1 MALIDAD
8 DPTTARAWS
17 VDEMRARVVRYGELV
32 PCLNAFIDTRTPGSE
47 AKENFTIIGP
57 GVSENPEQ
65 FVHIAEP
72 HGFNIGGARQP
83 PHCVNSQHS
92 HETAEVFVV
101 FSGDWTFNIGERGED
116 VRVAAGPGAVAS
128 IPTGMFRGFTNVG
141 TQPGFLWVVL
151 GGDDPGHVKWAPY
164 VFDMARDYGLVLM
177 EDGSLIDTTAGQTP
191 PPGLRPMARTTPQEV
206 AAMRVPSAAEIEAVV
221 VRPEAFA
228 GLPHGPLTGAGVEE
242 RCVIGPANPLEGTA
256 AGPLGWPHGFHL
268 RRVTMTPGAATAR
281 HVRAEPEVVFVQD
294 GGVTLRWDGGAL
306 DLGPGDT
313 LTTPAGLA
321 RTYASADGAVLFVVR
336 GGDRPAPPVM
346 V

>member
-8 DPTTARAWS
+8 DPTTAPAWS
-17 VDEMRARVVRYGELV
+17 LDAMRARVVRYSELV

-47 AKENFTIIGP
+47 TKENFTIIGP
-57 GVSENPEQ
+57 GVSENPDQ
-65 FVHIAEP
+65 HVHIAEA

-101 FSGDWTFNIGERGED
+101 FSGDWTFNVGERGQD
-116 VRVAAGPGAVAS
+116 VRVAAGPGTVAS

-141 TQPGFLWVVL
+141 TEPGFLWVVL

-177 EDGSLIDTTAGQTP
+177 EDGSLIDTTVGQTP
-191 PPGLRPMARTTPQEV
+191 PPGLSPMPRTTADEV
-206 AAMRVPSAAEIEAVV
+206 AAMRIPSPAEVEAVV
-221 VRPEAFA
+221 VRPAAFA
-228 GLPHGPLTGAGVEE
+228 GLPQGPMTGAGVDE
-242 RCVIGPANPLEGTA
+242 RCVIGPANPSEGVA
-256 AGPLGWPHGFHL
+256 AGPLDWPHGFHL
-268 RRVTMTPGAATAR
+268 RRITMAPGAATAR
-281 HVRAEPEVVFVQD
+281 HGRAEPEVVFVQE
-294 GGVTLRWDGGAL
+294 GSVTLRWDGGAL

-313 LTTPAGLA
+313 LTTPVGLA
-321 RTYASADGAVLFVVR
+321 RTYESAEGAVLFVVR

>member
-1 MALIDAD
+1 
-8 DPTTARAWS
+8 
-17 VDEMRARVVRYGELV
+17 
-32 PCLNAFIDTRTPGSE
+32 
-47 AKENFTIIGP
+47 
-57 GVSENPEQ
+57 
-65 FVHIAEP
+65 
-72 HGFNIGGARQP
+72 
-83 PHCVNSQHS
+83 
-92 HETAEVFVV
+92 
-101 FSGDWTFNIGERGED
+101 
-116 VRVAAGPGAVAS
+116 
-128 IPTGMFRGFTNVG
+128 
-141 TQPGFLWVVL
+141 
-151 GGDDPGHVKWAPY
+151 
-164 VFDMARDYGLVLM
+164 
-177 EDGSLIDTTAGQTP
+177 
-191 PPGLRPMARTTPQEV
+191 MARTTPQEV

-321 RTYASADGAVLFVVR
+321 RTYASANGAVLFVVR